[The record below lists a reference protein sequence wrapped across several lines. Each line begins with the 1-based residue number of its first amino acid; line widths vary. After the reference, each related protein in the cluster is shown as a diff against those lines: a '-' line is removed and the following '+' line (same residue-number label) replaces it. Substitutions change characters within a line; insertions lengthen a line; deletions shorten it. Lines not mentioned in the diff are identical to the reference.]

1 MLEILGFCDLISML
15 APPVAFCAN
24 PLRENLGKSLR
35 FRWWDRINVALI
47 YYQLLLGQRFK
58 NISSSSTIS
67 IE

>member
-1 MLEILGFCDLISML
+1 ML
-15 APPVAFCAN
+15 APPVAFRAN

-47 YYQLLLGQRFK
+47 YYQLLLGQRLK
-58 NISSSSTIS
+58 NISSSSIIS